1 MFKKVLLGFIFLFAI
16 IYIFNIGIKDS
27 EYIMLFKLLPMI
39 FIIIYALLS
48 KALDVKKY
56 YILMTIGLVVC
67 AVGDYTIQQWFIVG
81 LSFFLIGHIF
91 YISAFITATEQKSPK
106 SLLAGLLVY
115 GAVMAA
121 IIAGGLF
128 KDGDTVLALAV
139 IAYISVILT
148 MGWTAWRTKS
158 IFAMIGAFLFII
170 SDSVLALNK
179 FTIDIPYSGIWIMS
193 TYYGAQILLAL
204 SISQYSVFRNKMIQ

>member
-1 MFKKVLLGFIFLFAI
+1 MIQKSLLGIIILLAI
-16 IYIFNIGIKDS
+16 IYTFDIGIEDNK
-27 EYIMLFKLLPMI
+27 YIMVFKLLPMI

-48 KALDVKKY
+48 KALNVKKY

-67 AVGDYTIQQWFIVG
+67 AIGDYTIPWFIVG

-91 YISAFITATEQKSPK
+91 YISAFITANEQKPPK
-106 SLLAGLLVY
+106 SLLAGLVFF
-115 GAVMAA
+115 GAIMAV

-158 IFAMIGAFLFII
+158 IYAMIGAFLFII

-179 FTIDIPYSGIWIMS
+179 FTIDIPHSGIWIMS
-193 TYYGAQILLAL
+193 TYYAAQILLAL
-204 SISQYSVFRNKMIQ
+204 SISQYSVNRNKMIQ

>member
-1 MFKKVLLGFIFLFAI
+1 MIQKTLLGIIILLAI
-16 IYIFNIGIKDS
+16 IYTFEIGIKDS
-27 EYIMLFKLLPMI
+27 EYIMVFKLLPMI

-56 YILMTIGLVVC
+56 YILMSIGLVVC
-67 AVGDYTIQQWFIVG
+67 AIGDYTIQQWFIIG

-91 YISAFITATEQKSPK
+91 YISAFITANEQKPPK
-106 SLLAGLLVY
+106 SLLAGLVFF
-115 GAVMAA
+115 GAVMAV

-128 KDGDTVLALAV
+128 KDGDTVMALAV

-158 IFAMIGAFLFII
+158 MYAMIGAFLFII

-204 SISQYSVFRNKMIQ
+204 SISQYSVNRNKMIQ